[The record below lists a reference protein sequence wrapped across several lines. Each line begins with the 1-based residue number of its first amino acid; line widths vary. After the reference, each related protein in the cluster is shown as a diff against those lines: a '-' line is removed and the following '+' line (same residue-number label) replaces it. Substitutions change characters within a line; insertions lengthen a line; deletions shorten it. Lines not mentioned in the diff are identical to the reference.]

1 MPRCSVI
8 IPVFNAAPFLRSCL
22 DSVFGQT
29 FRDIEAVCVDDGST
43 DGSTACLAEYSVSD
57 PRVNVVTQ
65 GHVGQTAARFL
76 GIAKAKSDWIAFC
89 DADDWIEPDAIK
101 EMVAA
106 AEREGADCVCC
117 GMYRDGTDGKS
128 VFRPFDCEG
137 PSDTYNA
144 LVNKIFRR
152 ELLENLV
159 VDPSITLGED
169 LMVAAQAMRKA
180 KKIAVLDKAFY
191 HYCEN
196 ATSVTHVQNG
206 RKRVEDLARVGAIL
220 REAMPEAEYDAFHDR
235 VTRDALLLWIRYRL
249 FDRALWRMLRARMK
263 SGLLADP
270 RHGFFKKGA
279 LCCAACLFD

>member
-1 MPRCSVI
+1 MKISAI
-8 IPVFNAAPFLRSCL
+8 IPAWGSTPLLERACAAVRAQTCLDIELIVAAPPAGAPL
-22 DSVFGQT
+22 
-29 FRDIEAVCVDDGST
+29 
-43 DGSTACLAEYSVSD
+43 TAI
-57 PRVNVVTQ
+57 
-65 GHVGQTAARFL
+65 AARL
-76 GIAKAKSDWIAFC
+76 DGLAKAAGEWIAFC

-128 VFRPFDCEG
+128 VFRPFDREG

-152 ELLENLV
+152 ELLEDLI
-159 VDPSITLGED
+159 VDASITLGED
-169 LMVAAQAMRKA
+169 LMVTAQAMRKA
-180 KKIAVLDKAFY
+180 KKIAVLDRAFY

-220 REAMPEAEYDAFHDR
+220 REAMPESGYDSFHDR
-235 VTRDALLLWIRYRL
+235 LTRDALLLWIRYGL

-263 SGLLADP
+263 GGLLADP
-270 RHGFFKKGA
+270 RHGLLKKGA

>member
-1 MPRCSVI
+1 MGR
-8 IPVFNAAPFLRSCL
+8 ARG
-22 DSVFGQT
+22 SVFAQT
-29 FRDIEAVCVDDGST
+29 WPDVELLLSAPPADAPQ
-43 DGSTACLAEYSVSD
+43 TA
-57 PRVNVVTQ
+57 N
-65 GHVGQTAARFL
+65 AARFAGL
-76 GIAKAKSDWIAFC
+76 AKAAGEWIAFC

-117 GMYRDGTDGKS
+117 GMYRDGMDGKS
-128 VFRPFDCEG
+128 VFRQFDREG

-152 ELLENLV
+152 ELLEDLI
-159 VDPSITLGED
+159 VDTSVTLGED
-169 LMVAAQAMRKA
+169 LMVTAQAMRKA

-196 ATSVTHVQNG
+196 ATSVTHVQKG
-206 RKRVEDLARVGAIL
+206 RKRVEDLARVGAVL
-220 REAMPEAEYDAFHDR
+220 REAMPESEYDAFHDR
-235 VTRDALLLWIRYRL
+235 VTRDALLLWIRYKL

-263 SGLLADP
+263 GGLLADS
-270 RHGFFKKGA
+270 RHGLLKKGA